1 MSAPTATAPSATAAP
16 IEVRLDSICKR
27 QTARFL
33 DHLRASNQATPK
45 LESDVRRVFGFIFTD
60 IKSAVRE
67 HSPEAFHEQ
76 AEAR

>member
-1 MSAPTATAPSATAAP
+1 MTAAVAAPSAPSAAP
-16 IEVRLDSICKR
+16 VDAKLDSICRR

-45 LESDVRRVFGFIFTD
+45 LESDVKRVFGFIFTD

-67 HSPEAFHEQ
+67 HFPEAFHDKPANQ
-76 AEAR
+76 